1 MGKGNADSVPQ
12 GTLKTAVDCGKET
25 FGIFAHPNPV
35 CKLPTDRGCIRG
47 QGNPLRTGHPRLR
60 PAVTHDYSEVVT
72 AHPLSQTETRA
83 CGGPVLSGVATPEE
97 QVSKEQLGEL
107 GPRAQGGR
115 IQKWEQDT
123 GNSWDTGGMPGSQT
137 AKHRQGMVR
146 ERPHVATV
154 APNLPPPVSSS
165 ISRAKRL

>member
-1 MGKGNADSVPQ
+1 MGKGRADSAPQ

-25 FGIFAHPNPV
+25 VSIFAPFQPRVQTPHRQRV
-35 CKLPTDRGCIRG
+35 HSG

-72 AHPLSQTETRA
+72 AHPLSQTEMRA

-115 IQKWEQDT
+115 MQKWEQDT
-123 GNSWDTGGMPGSQT
+123 GNSWDTGATPGSQT
-137 AKHRQGMVR
+137 TKHRQGWCVS
-146 ERPHVATV
+146 
-154 APNLPPPVSSS
+154 APTWPPWPPTCHHLCPPASLEQ
-165 ISRAKRL
+165 KG